1 MKTKKK
7 SFPAQK
13 LEVDAAGVIAQTT
26 GLDQPDEFKDLTE
39 AFGVHTWVYACAN
52 LIANAFSM
60 IDFLPYVQDK
70 TGSWVVNDKNPFF
83 KLLQHP
89 NPNMSGV
96 EFRRLLSLSS
106 KMTGNAYIIC
116 DPAETK
122 TPTEL
127 WPLMPDRVKVKT
139 SATEFVSGYT
149 YTINNHTKS
158 YPANQIIHIREATP
172 TNLQYGQGAMTAVKN
187 AVTSDLLADAWNR
200 YFFSN
205 SGRPDAILESTGTE
219 ALSADVQRRI
229 IKAWQKMN
237 DGTKNRGKTAVLS
250 GLKYVEV
257 NRLHKD
263 MDFVNLRKMLRE
275 EILAAFGVPQSMV
288 GILDQANY
296 SNMKEQT
303 RVFWTQTMIPEI
315 RKFESIMTLRV
326 RQITGDQKTVIQ
338 ADLSKVEALRED
350 EQARASIAKTY
361 VEIGVP
367 LAQVVEALDLPFEIQ
382 EDTTPAHDGGNAD
395 PAKAAK
401 AMKMGGPR
409 DVEWKRFDRDVR
421 PLEQGLE
428 SRLRA
433 YFNAQRRRV
442 LAKFE
447 ANATAIVQSTGKAL
461 VAGAVVKT
469 DEDSVRSIFNFD
481 VEKELLGRTVQKHL
495 RSSYVTFAAKTA
507 QKLRSGI
514 DFNVDE
520 SALATWITRKVMKLQ
535 QEATVYTREQ
545 LSDAIVESVRDAAA
559 TGLSQSETID
569 QIRERITEVYDFAA
583 GGRAERIARTE
594 VIGAS
599 NAGSMQAMRD
609 LGTVGKEWLT
619 SRDDRVRETHDAMDG
634 QRVAVNDAFI
644 SPDGETLQYP
654 GDQSAGP
661 GAVVNCR
668 CTIVPVTEA

>member
-1 MKTKKK
+1 MKTRKK

-13 LEVDAAGVIAQTT
+13 LEVDAAGVSAGTY
-26 GLDQPDEFKDLTE
+26 GLEQPQEFKEMTD

-60 IDFLPYVQDK
+60 IEFLPYAQAKD
-70 TGSWVVNDKNPFF
+70 GSWAVNEKHLFF
-83 KLLQHP
+83 KLLQYP

-96 EFRRLLSLSS
+96 EFRRQLSLSS
-106 KMTGNAYIIC
+106 KLTGNAYIIC
-116 DPAETK
+116 ESVDSKA
-122 TPTEL
+122 PTEL

-139 SATEFVSGYT
+139 DASKFVSGYV
-149 YTINNHTKS
+149 YTVNGRS
-158 YPANQIIHIREATP
+158 RDFPAEQIIHVREATP
-172 TNLQYGQGAMTAVKN
+172 SNLQYGQGSLTAVVN
-187 AVTSDLLADAWNR
+187 AVSSDLLADSWNR
-200 YFFSN
+200 YFFAN
-205 SGRPDAILESTGTE
+205 SGRPDAVLESLEPIG
-219 ALSADVQRRI
+219 ADVQKRVL
-229 IKAWQKMN
+229 KAWQKMN
-237 DGTKNRGKTAVLS
+237 EGPKNRGKTAVLS

-275 EILAAFGVPQSMV
+275 EVLAAFGVPQSMV

-315 RKFESIMTLRV
+315 RKFESIMTLRA
-326 RQITGDQKTVIQ
+326 RQITGDQNTVIQ

-350 EQARASIAKTY
+350 EQARATIAKTY
-361 VEIGVP
+361 VDIGVP
-367 LAQVVEALDLPFEIQ
+367 LAQVVEALDLPFEITDAPSSPP
-382 EDTTPAHDGGNAD
+382 DTAPDASKSKSVKLA
-395 PAKAAK
+395 
-401 AMKMGGPR
+401 GPR
-409 DVEWKRFDRDVR
+409 DIEWKRFDRDVR

-433 YFNAQRRRV
+433 YFNAQRGRV

-447 ANATAIVQSTGKAL
+447 ANAESIVPPTGKA
-461 VAGAVVKT
+461 VRPGAVKT
-469 DEDSVRSIFNFD
+469 DDDSVRAIFNFD
-481 VEKELLGRTVQKHL
+481 VEKELLGRTVEKNL
-495 RSSYVTFAAKTA
+495 RASYVTFAAKTA

-520 SALATWITRKVMKLQ
+520 SALGTWLTRKVMKLQ

-545 LSDAIVESVRDAAA
+545 LSDAVVESIRDASAA
-559 TGLSQSETID
+559 GLSQSETID

-583 GGRAERIARTE
+583 TGRAERIARTE

-599 NAGSMQAMRD
+599 NAGSLQAMKD
-609 LGTVGKEWLT
+609 LGAVGKEWLT
-619 SRDDRVRETHDAMDG
+619 SRDDRVRDTHDAMDG
-634 QRVAVNDAFI
+634 QRVAANEVFI

-661 GAVVNCR
+661 GAVINCR
-668 CTIVPVTEA
+668 CTLVPVTEA